1 MPVANFFNEV
11 VGLDLNVLGNGKYI
25 LWMVD
30 MFTKALN
37 GCYIEDKKPETI
49 VNGIIKYWIVGDGFG
64 PGHPTRLKY

>member
-1 MPVANFFNEV
+1 MKKCRVCCELQKTPQRPRIGMPVANFFNEV

-37 GCYIEDKKPETI
+37 GCYIED
-49 VNGIIKYWIVGDGFG
+49 G